1 MSQDNAAK
9 LLAKLRA
16 TIKNTVTVLLSKK
29 ADAQDKSRHN
39 AGPDLDFAVD
49 AAQDKARLDSLKQSI
64 QQKRHPLRPAT
75 NRSTSLRDRQNS
87 VLDQSRDRMRRT
99 NRMQALG
106 SMADQDEIGGHHGG
120 H

>member
-1 MSQDNAAK
+1 
-9 LLAKLRA
+9 
-16 TIKNTVTVLLSKK
+16 VT
-29 ADAQDKSRHN
+29 
-39 AGPDLDFAVD
+39 
-49 AAQDKARLDSLKQSI
+49 
-64 QQKRHPLRPAT
+64 
-75 NRSTSLRDRQNS
+75 DRQNS